1 MNADGTHSTFRAHG
15 GMAAM
20 LTGLAEEGRALAVR
34 LLAYLCGIAV
44 LALIAADIAAK
55 AVPAADEEP
64 VSSVPEHAWTPASR
78 VQPAFA
84 APIHDF
90 SAFTEGYEILRHP
103 LGGRKDFLSWAT
115 DDNRTPNTPPVA
127 RIELYRPGA
136 ELAVFGS
143 ATHEIAARVAGGNPE
158 RVQAAGVIETK
169 FGEMPLVRFSRR
181 NGAARESCI
190 GFARSFETPPLQ
202 ISGWSCQGD
211 GAPAQRRTVA
221 CALDRLTMLSAGND
235 PNMAQLFARAEL
247 RRAGCATGPTP
258 RTDWVTSTRDPLLR
272 GSFAAMKIK

>member
-1 MNADGTHSTFRAHG
+1 M
-15 GMAAM
+15 M
-20 LTGLAEEGRALAVR
+20 LAVLAEEGRALAVR

-64 VSSVPEHAWTPASR
+64 VNSLPEHTWTHAWTPASR

-90 SAFTEGYEILRHP
+90 SAFSESYEILRHP
-103 LGGRKDFLSWAT
+103 LGGRKDFLSWSA
-115 DDNRTPNTPPVA
+115 DDNKTPSTPPVA
-127 RIELYRPGA
+127 RIELYRPGE
-136 ELAVFGS
+136 ELAAFGS
-143 ATHEIAARVAGGNPE
+143 ATHEIAARAAGGNPE
-158 RVQAAGVIETK
+158 RVQAAGIIETK
-169 FGEMPLVRFSRR
+169 FGDVPLVRFSRR
-181 NGAARESCI
+181 NGAVRESCI
-190 GFARSFETPPLQ
+190 GFARSFETPHLQ

-247 RRAGCATGPTP
+247 RRAGCGPNP
-258 RTDWVTSTRDPLLR
+258 SPQSDWVTSTGDPLLR
-272 GSFAAMKIK
+272 GSFAAIKTK

>member
-1 MNADGTHSTFRAHG
+1 M
-15 GMAAM
+15 MLAA
-20 LTGLAEEGRALAVR
+20 LAAEGRALAVR
-34 LLAYLCGIAV
+34 LLAYLCGIAL

-64 VSSVPEHAWTPASR
+64 VSSVPEHAWIPASR
-78 VQPAFA
+78 AQSAFA

-90 SAFTEGYEILRHP
+90 SAFTESYEILRHP
-103 LGGRKDFLSWAT
+103 LGGRKDLFSWSAE
-115 DDNRTPNTPPVA
+115 DNKTPNAPQA

-136 ELAVFGS
+136 ELAAFGS
-143 ATHEIAARVAGGNPE
+143 AAHEIAARVAGGNPE

-169 FGEMPLVRFSRR
+169 FGEVPLVRFSRR
-181 NGAARESCI
+181 NGATRESCI
-190 GFARSFETPPLQ
+190 GFARSFETPLLQ

-211 GAPAQRRTVA
+211 GAPAQRRIVA

-247 RRAGCATGPTP
+247 RRAGCGPDPTP
-258 RTDWVTSTRDPLLR
+258 QTDWVTSTGDPLLR
-272 GSFAAMKIK
+272 GSFAAMKTK

>member
-1 MNADGTHSTFRAHG
+1 
-15 GMAAM
+15 MAAM

-34 LLAYLCGIAV
+34 LLAYLCGIAL

-64 VSSVPEHAWTPASR
+64 VSSMPEHAWQLAWTPASR

-90 SAFTEGYEILRHP
+90 SAFTESYEILRHP
-103 LGGRKDFLSWAT
+103 LGGRKDFLSWSAE
-115 DDNRTPNTPPVA
+115 DNKTPNTPPVA

-136 ELAVFGS
+136 ELAAFGS

-169 FGEMPLVRFSRR
+169 FGEVPLVRFSRR
-181 NGAARESCI
+181 NGAAQESCI
-190 GFARSFETPPLQ
+190 GFARSFETPTLQ

-247 RRAGCATGPTP
+247 RRAGCGPDPTP
-258 RTDWVTSTRDPLLR
+258 RTDWVTSTGDPLLR
-272 GSFAAMKIK
+272 GSFAAMKTK